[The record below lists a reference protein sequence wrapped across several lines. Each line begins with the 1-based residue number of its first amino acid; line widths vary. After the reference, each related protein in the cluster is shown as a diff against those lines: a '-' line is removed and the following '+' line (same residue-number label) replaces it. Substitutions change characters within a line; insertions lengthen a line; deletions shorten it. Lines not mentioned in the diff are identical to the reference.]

1 MPTFQTK
8 VVLVLRIIHSSSVSV
23 VKPCASAVV
32 KGKRR
37 SGHESV
43 LKFGFIDV
51 WMPEGWKPNCTS
63 VKHQST
69 ATTGLSDESG

>member
-43 LKFGFIDV
+43 LKFEFIDV
-51 WMPEGWKPNCTS
+51 WMP
-63 VKHQST
+63 
-69 ATTGLSDESG
+69 